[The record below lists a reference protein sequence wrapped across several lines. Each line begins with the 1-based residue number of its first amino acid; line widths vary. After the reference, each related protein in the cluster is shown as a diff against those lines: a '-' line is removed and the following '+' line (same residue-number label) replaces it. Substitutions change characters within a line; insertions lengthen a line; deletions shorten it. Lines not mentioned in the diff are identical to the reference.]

1 MSFQVTIYSDREK
14 AEFRRKHFAPLD
26 TAVTFH
32 EADQKVGP
40 FGGEYVKDAEL
51 CGLRK
56 SPSNI
61 QSTKEWFECCLW
73 VVQNVRRLKGNRDTG
88 KRGLSEEEFQ
98 RYFGYLSP
106 KGYTWPRLNSSAAA
120 YIAHYNLKKKICEA
134 MGWTKSARHWTQL
147 RDEMKDIKDRI
158 RAKNLAK

>member
-14 AEFRRKHFAPLD
+14 AEFRRKHFVFLE

-32 EADQKVGP
+32 EAEKKVGLS
-40 FGGEYVKDAEL
+40 GGEYVQDAHL
-51 CGLRK
+51 HGLRK

-98 RYFGYLSP
+98 RHFEYLSP

-120 YIAHYNLKKKICEA
+120 YIAHYNLKK
-134 MGWTKSARHWTQL
+134 
-147 RDEMKDIKDRI
+147 
-158 RAKNLAK
+158 NL